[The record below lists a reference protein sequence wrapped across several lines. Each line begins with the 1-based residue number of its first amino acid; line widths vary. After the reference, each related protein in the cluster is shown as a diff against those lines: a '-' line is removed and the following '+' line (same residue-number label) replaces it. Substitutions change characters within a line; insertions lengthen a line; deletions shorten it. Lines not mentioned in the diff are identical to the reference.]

1 MLRKLRKTR
10 GFTLVELMIVVAIIG
25 VLAAL
30 AVYGV
35 RRYLLN
41 SKTAEAKMILGRI
54 GKDASSAYQRER
66 MAGGLIAVGGQRNAL
81 HAFCADSNKVPA
93 TPPPGG
99 KYQSNPTDWT
109 TGNAR
114 AGWICLKFSLSEPQY
129 FSYQYQSA
137 TTAGAG
143 AVFTATA
150 NGDLDG
156 DTTASTF
163 GLNGALN
170 ASMEVMVAPTISETN
185 PEE

>member
-1 MLRKLRKTR
+1 MFRKLRKTR

-41 SKTAEAKMILGRI
+41 SKTAEAKMVLGRI

-66 MAGGLIAVGGQRNAL
+66 MAGGMITPGTSRTSL
-81 HAFCADSNKVPA
+81 HAFCDSSPARVPA
-93 TPPPGG
+93 TPPAGG
-99 KYQSNPTDWT
+99 KYQSQPADWT
-109 TGNAR
+109 TGSDANK
-114 AGWICLKFSLSEPQY
+114 GWVCLKFSLSEPQY
-129 FSYQYQSA
+129 FSYLYA
-137 TTAGAG
+137 TTDTAAN
-143 AVFTATA
+143 FTATA

-156 DTTASTF
+156 DTTESTF
-163 GLNGALN
+163 TLTGTLNT
-170 ASMEVMVAPTISETN
+170 SKEVMVSPTIGETN